1 MSTYNG
7 LKIRSNLGN
16 SVKDA
21 SSAINI
27 ANAVSI
33 PKWMV
38 GTKFD
43 SVNIE
48 NPAMIVMA
56 VYEIA
61 LPILAWQLRSV
72 IT

>member
-16 SVKDA
+16 NVKDA

-48 NPAMIVMA
+48 NPNMIVIA
-56 VYEIA
+56 V
-61 LPILAWQLRSV
+61 
-72 IT
+72 